1 MAKVEW
7 DDRLSVGVDLIDEQH
22 KMLLNRLSDFSEA
35 VDSRQGSSEIVR
47 TLDFLVDYTDFH
59 FSTEE
64 RHMRAGGYPGFDH
77 HLAQHEE
84 FKATLKNL
92 GEDFQ
97 EEGATAALA
106 DSVNTLLI
114 NWLIKHI
121 KAVDQE
127 FGAFLR
133 EKGITMEGEA

>member
-22 KMLLNRLSDFSEA
+22 KMLLKRLSDFSEA
-35 VDSRQGSSEIVR
+35 VDSRQGSGEIVR

-64 RHMRAGGYPGFDH
+64 RHMRASSYSGLDH
-77 HLAQHEE
+77 HVAKHEE

-92 GEDFQ
+92 GEDFE
-97 EEGATAALA
+97 EEGATASLA
-106 DSVNTLLI
+106 DSINTLLV

-121 KAVDQE
+121 EAVDQE
-127 FGAFLR
+127 FGSFLR
-133 EKGITMEGEA
+133 EKGIALEAEA

>member
-22 KMLLNRLSDFSEA
+22 KMLLKRLSDFSEA

-47 TLDFLVDYTDFH
+47 TLEFLVDYTDFH

-64 RHMRAGGYPGFDH
+64 RHMGAINYPGLDH
-77 HLAQHEE
+77 HVAKHEE
-84 FKATLKNL
+84 FKTTLKNL
-92 GEDFQ
+92 GADFE
-97 EEGATAALA
+97 EEGATTSLA
-106 DSVNTLLI
+106 DSINTLLI

-133 EKGITMEGEA
+133 EKGITIDE